1 MAWPGGLGWQRALAS
16 RRLISRMVSGMRPG
30 SAGGGASGLAGG
42 KYLADELPV
51 IYGEQAAAVVMFIS
65 AESGIPTSGFASRA
79 SVADASIET

>member
-51 IYGEQAAAVVMFIS
+51 IYGEQAAAVAVHAAIS
-65 AESGIPTSGFASRA
+65 VPGRGWGLGLGTLLP
-79 SVADASIET
+79 